1 MKYIIS
7 KEQHGEIMEGPFD
20 SFKNRMEYHLNV
32 GDRKKY
38 PGKPTYSMYVM
49 MKAYQEIIDRVFKY
63 AEKEF
68 PYEGVKGLLVATAFS
83 RGSIMNGPEN
93 ITITLWPVLDE
104 NNPFKGTQE
113 EFDENTKKFS
123 DVLKK
128 NIERRQLH
136 KFWPLDR
143 EKRVKNHFHISP
155 TKVSTVMLE
164 SHPEFWEHNLF
175 IKRRLD
181 MINEFVIGSYAY
193 QHPCEYFSAES
204 FVFDLINNDIHHFLT
219 EENFSEGEI
228 LDVKDFIDDYY
239 KEKLIS
245 YWRRKCAKSVV
256 KEGYIPANFVKR
268 RLPELENVV
277 YMAMNSHDDE
287 RDFHDFVERCF
298 EYVFSYYSDHSTL
311 PRDYIEELV
320 DYVGEYMFPIL
331 EKHFLEVR
339 SMEND
344 KPDIVSEGKIDEYR
358 ENFLGKLH
366 HYDNGVYVLFDKKGG
381 EGDPV
386 LEYDNFDGRLW
397 IQSDYLSLFYGMFGF
412 ESLGEAAEYIER
424 WFENKFGYNVKDIVF
439 SKK

>member
-20 SFKNRMEYHLNV
+20 SFKNRMEYHLNM
-32 GDRKKY
+32 GDKKKY

-68 PYEGVKGLLVATAFS
+68 PFEGVKGLLVATAFS
-83 RGSIMNGPEN
+83 RGSIMGGPEN

-123 DVLKK
+123 DVLNK
-128 NIERRQLH
+128 NMERRQLH

-164 SHPEFWEHNLF
+164 SHPEFWGHNLF

-181 MINEFVIGSYAY
+181 MIKKVVTDTYAY
-193 QHPCEYFSAES
+193 KHPCEFFSAES
-204 FVFDLINNDIHHFLT
+204 FIHSLINDDIHVILWD
-219 EENFSEGEI
+219 EEFTDGQI
-228 LDVKDFIDDYY
+228 LDVKDFVEDNY
-239 KEKLIS
+239 KDILIS
-245 YWRRKCAKSVV
+245 YWNSRCGKSVV

-358 ENFLGKLH
+358 DNFLGKLH

-412 ESLGEAAEYIER
+412 ESLADAAEYIER

>member
-1 MKYIIS
+1 
-7 KEQHGEIMEGPFD
+7 
-20 SFKNRMEYHLNV
+20 
-32 GDRKKY
+32 
-38 PGKPTYSMYVM
+38 
-49 MKAYQEIIDRVFKY
+49 
-63 AEKEF
+63 
-68 PYEGVKGLLVATAFS
+68 
-83 RGSIMNGPEN
+83 
-93 ITITLWPVLDE
+93 LDE

-128 NIERRQLH
+128 NMERRQLH

-181 MINEFVIGSYAY
+181 MINGFVIGSYAY

-256 KEGYIPANFVKR
+256 KEGYVPANFVKR